1 MKELFPGCYRKSES
15 EIKQIWEN
23 GVIMFD
29 TNVLLNLYR
38 YSDSTRDTILDLI
51 SKFSNQIYLPHQA
64 ALEYNRNRYEVI
76 AEQEKA
82 YNEFLEKIS
91 QIQKDLQST
100 NKPPFLSNNVD
111 KVLNSIFEKVGAE
124 VTESIKKYCEY
135 LKDDP
140 IYNTLSKLFTNR
152 ITVSFTEE
160 ELKKIYNE
168 GEERYKLK
176 VPPGYEDEKT
186 KDGNRK
192 FGDLVLWK
200 QVIDKAKELK
210 KDVILITDERKT
222 DWWWKIKDGR
232 NMGPR
237 QELVE
242 EIKKEA
248 NVDFHMYS
256 SERFLSYGQSL
267 LKEKINQQALEEIQA
282 MKKAELEELKRIKSY
297 ENRRFEIEIKANDE
311 MNYLLNK
318 IESVNSKIF
327 MLRQQSEKIFKDS
340 MRNDETSDYLHSIG
354 IQEAE
359 LQGERTELISRLESL
374 KNLIS
379 ENENILNIDR
389 FRKIKYFNEFR
400 DERNKITVHNKGS

>member
-1 MKELFPGCYRKSES
+1 MKELFPGYYRKTES
-15 EIKQIWEN
+15 EIKQIWQN
-23 GVIMFD
+23 GIIMFD

-100 NKPPFLSNNVD
+100 NKPPFLSTSVD

-124 VTESIKKYCEY
+124 VKESIKKYCEY

-160 ELKKIYNE
+160 ELQKIYKE
-168 GEERYKLK
+168 GDERYKLK

-186 KDGNRK
+186 KEGNRK

-237 QELVE
+237 QELIE

-282 MKKAELEELKRIKSY
+282 MKKAELEELKRIKSH
-297 ENRRFEIEIKANDE
+297 ENRRFEIEIKAKDE
-311 MNYLLNK
+311 MNYLANK
-318 IESVNSKIF
+318 INVVTSKIF
-327 MLRQQSEKIFKDS
+327 MLRQESEKIFKDS
-340 MRNDETSDYLHSIG
+340 LRSDETSEYLHSIG
-354 IQEAE
+354 IQNAD
-359 LQGERTELISRLESL
+359 LQEERTKLISRLESL
-374 KNLIS
+374 KKLIS
-379 ENENILNIDR
+379 ENENVPNIDR
-389 FRKIKYFNEFR
+389 FRRNKYFNEFG
-400 DERNKITVHNKGS
+400 DEKS

>member
-1 MKELFPGCYRKSES
+1 MKELFPGYYRKTES
-15 EIKQIWEN
+15 EIKQIWQN

-100 NKPPFLSNNVD
+100 NKPPFLSTSVD
-111 KVLNSIFEKVGAE
+111 KVLNSIFEKVSAE
-124 VTESIKKYCEY
+124 VKESIKKYCEY

-160 ELKKIYNE
+160 ELQKIYKE
-168 GEERYKLK
+168 GDERYKLK

-200 QVIDKAKELK
+200 QVIEKAKELK

-237 QELVE
+237 QELIE

-282 MKKAELEELKRIKSY
+282 MKKAELEELKRIKSH
-297 ENRRFEIEIKANDE
+297 ENRRFEIEIKAKDE
-311 MNYLLNK
+311 MNYLANK
-318 IESVNSKIF
+318 INAVNSKIF
-327 MLRQQSEKIFKDS
+327 MLRQESEKIFKDS
-340 MRNDETSDYLHSIG
+340 MRSDETSEYLHSIG
-354 IQEAE
+354 IHDAE
-359 LQGERTELISRLESL
+359 LQEERAELISRLESL
-374 KNLIS
+374 KKQIS
-379 ENENILNIDR
+379 ENENVSNIDR
-389 FRKIKYFNEFR
+389 FRRNKYFNEFG
-400 DERNKITVHNKGS
+400 DEKR